1 MNDMQNHIKLFAGNA
16 NRPLAEK
23 IAARVGIPLSA
34 ASVTRYPDGE
44 ISVTYEE
51 TVRGRDVFII
61 QPTGMQPNEY
71 LMELL
76 IMTDAARRASARRIT
91 AVMPFFAYA
100 RQDRKDRSRV
110 PISAK
115 LVANLLVAAGVDRV
129 LTIDLHSPQIQGF
142 FDIPVDHLY
151 AAPLLVR
158 YLREKL
164 PPDNRVVVAPD
175 PGGLKMAYSYSQ
187 LLGAGLALAGK
198 HRTSATEVE
207 ALELVGSVEGK
218 DCILT
223 DDITTTAGT
232 LCAAAKMAKAHGA
245 KSVRAAVSHCPITE
259 LGIRRLQESPI
270 EELITTDSL
279 PPQSWDRFPITVLS
293 VADLLGDAIKRIY
306 GDESVSKLF
315 EIHQGRTQ

>member
-1 MNDMQNHIKLFAGNA
+1 MESHIKIFAGNA

-23 IAARVGIPLSA
+23 IAARVGIPLSV
-34 ASVTRYPDGE
+34 ASIGRFPDGE

-51 TVRGRDVFII
+51 TVRGRDVFIV

-76 IMTDAARRASARRIT
+76 IMADAARRASAKRIT
-91 AVMPFFAYA
+91 AVMPFYAYA

-151 AAPLLVR
+151 AAPLMVR

-164 PPDNRVVVAPD
+164 PADNRVVVAPD

-207 ALELVGSVEGK
+207 AIELVGDVKGK

-223 DDITTTAGT
+223 DDMTTTAGT
-232 LCAAAKMAKAHGA
+232 LCSAAKLAKDHGA
-245 KSVRAAVSHCPITE
+245 NSVRAVVSHCPITP
-259 LGIRRLQESPI
+259 LGIQRLKESAI
-270 EELITTDSL
+270 EELITTDTIM
-279 PPQSWDRFPITVLS
+279 PQAGWNGYAITILT

>member
-1 MNDMQNHIKLFAGNA
+1 MKNHIKIFAGNA

-23 IAARVGIPLSA
+23 IAARVGVPLSE
-34 ASVTRYPDGE
+34 ASIGRFPDGE

-61 QPTGMQPNEY
+61 QPTGMSPNEY

-76 IMTDAARRASARRIT
+76 IMTDAARRASAKRIT
-91 AVMPFFAYA
+91 AVIPFFAYA

-115 LVANLLVAAGVDRV
+115 LVANLLVAAGVGRV
-129 LTIDLHSPQIQGF
+129 LTIDLHTPQIQGF

-151 AAPLLVR
+151 AAPLMVR
-158 YLREKL
+158 YLREQV
-164 PPDNRVVVAPD
+164 PSANRVVVAPD
-175 PGGLKMAYSYSQ
+175 PGGLKLAYSYSQ

-207 ALELVGSVEGK
+207 AFQLVGEVRGK
-218 DCILT
+218 DCILV
-223 DDITTTAGT
+223 DDMTTTAGT
-232 LCAAAKMAKAHGA
+232 LVAAAELARQQGA
-245 KSVRAAVSHCPITE
+245 KSVRAAVSHCPITPM
-259 LGIRRLQESPI
+259 GVARLQESAI
-270 EELITTDSL
+270 EELITTDSIR
-279 PPQSWDRFPITVLS
+279 PPDWGDFSVTILT
-293 VADLLGDAIKRIY
+293 VADLLGDAIQRIY

>member
-1 MNDMQNHIKLFAGNA
+1 MQNHIKIFAGNA

-23 IAARVGIPLSA
+23 IAARVGVPLSE
-34 ASVTRYPDGE
+34 ASIGRYPDGE
-44 ISVTYEE
+44 ISVTFEE

-61 QPTGMQPNEY
+61 QPTGLQPNEY

-91 AVMPFFAYA
+91 AVIPFFAYA

-115 LVANLLVAAGVDRV
+115 LVANLLVAAGVGRV

-151 AAPLLVR
+151 AAPLMVR

-164 PPDNRVVVAPD
+164 PADNLVVVAPD
-175 PGGLKMAYSYSQ
+175 PGGLKMAYSYAQ

-207 ALELVGSVEGK
+207 AFQLVGDVQDK
-218 DCILT
+218 DCILV
-223 DDITTTAGT
+223 DDMTTTAGT
-232 LCAAAKMAKAHGA
+232 LAAAAQLIQDRGA
-245 KSVRAAVSHCPITE
+245 KSVRAAVSHCPITQ
-259 LGIRRLQESPI
+259 LGIERLQKSPLQ
-270 EELITTDSL
+270 ELITTDSL
-279 PPQSWDRFPITVLS
+279 QQQNWGAFPITILT

-306 GDESVSKLF
+306 GDESVSRLF
-315 EIHQGRTQ
+315 EIHQGRTK

>member
-1 MNDMQNHIKLFAGNA
+1 MKDHIKIFAGNA

-23 IAARVGIPLSA
+23 IAARVGVALSE

-61 QPTGMQPNEY
+61 QPTGMSPNEY

-76 IMTDAARRASARRIT
+76 IMTDAARRASAKRIT

-151 AAPLLVR
+151 AAPLMVR
-158 YLREKL
+158 YLRDKL
-164 PPDNRVVVAPD
+164 PPENRVVVSPD
-175 PGGLKMAYSYSQ
+175 PGGLKMAYLYSQ
-187 LLGAGLALAGK
+187 LLGAGLAVAGK

-207 ALELVGSVEGK
+207 ALELVGNVAGK

-223 DDITTTAGT
+223 DDMTTTAGT
-232 LCAAAKMAKAHGA
+232 LCAAAEQAQANGA
-245 KSVRAAVSHCPITE
+245 KSVCAVVSH
-259 LGIRRLQESPI
+259 
-270 EELITTDSL
+270 
-279 PPQSWDRFPITVLS
+279 
-293 VADLLGDAIKRIY
+293 
-306 GDESVSKLF
+306 
-315 EIHQGRTQ
+315 